1 MRAFHVITK
10 SSFLVQNGTNSEHRD
25 QTMLQV
31 IAYKRLLTTM
41 GGIIL
46 SVAVVAY
53 ERSQG
58 YIQRIDFTLFTPLI
72 YATYTSLQLNVHVN
86 VHFICKS
93 IQSVL
98 TFVYQDLVLHCSPFG
113 IRKKMVSLLNCSLS
127 SLFKIYIY
135 ATLMPPNGVDILL
148 SRPGLQLLLT
158 V

>member
-1 MRAFHVITK
+1 MCAFHVITK

-53 ERSQG
+53 ERSEG

-72 YATYTSLQLNVHVN
+72 YVTYTSLQLNVHVN
-86 VHFICKS
+86 VHFIRKS
-93 IQSVL
+93 IQSIL
-98 TFVYQDLVLHCSPFG
+98 TFVYQDLVLNCSPFG

-148 SRPGLQLLLT
+148 SRPGWQLLLT

>member
-46 SVAVVAY
+46 SVAMVAY
-53 ERSQG
+53 ERSEG
-58 YIQRIDFTLFTPLI
+58 YIQTIDFTLFTPLI
-72 YATYTSLQLNVHVN
+72 YVTYTSLQLNVQS
-86 VHFICKS
+86 CKCTLYS
-93 IQSVL
+93 QKYSVSTDL
-98 TFVYQDLVLHCSPFG
+98 CISRPCPKLFTFWDQ
-113 IRKKMVSLLNCSLS
+113 KKMVSLLNCSFS

-135 ATLMPPNGVDILL
+135 ATLMPPNGVDIL
-148 SRPGLQLLLT
+148 
-158 V
+158 